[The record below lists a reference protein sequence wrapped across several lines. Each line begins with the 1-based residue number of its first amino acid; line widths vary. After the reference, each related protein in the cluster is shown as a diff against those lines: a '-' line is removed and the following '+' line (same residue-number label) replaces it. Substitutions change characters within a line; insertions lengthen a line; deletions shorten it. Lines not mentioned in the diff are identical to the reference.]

1 VPQWSSLAGGGFDS
15 GVGSSKVDKTE
26 RDSLEQDRFDEQDV
40 KSGTDKSIIFVGG
53 KKAQVSTKALTG
65 AAKARTG
72 ELHHNQSNIRR
83 EEKK

>member
-15 GVGSSKVDKTE
+15 GVGSSKLDKTE
-26 RDSLEQDRFDEQDV
+26 RDSLEQDRFDEQDI
-40 KSGTDKSIIFVGG
+40 KERNDKSIIFVGG
-53 KKAQVSTKALTG
+53 KKAQISTKAPTA

-72 ELHHNQSNIRR
+72 ELRHNQSNIRR